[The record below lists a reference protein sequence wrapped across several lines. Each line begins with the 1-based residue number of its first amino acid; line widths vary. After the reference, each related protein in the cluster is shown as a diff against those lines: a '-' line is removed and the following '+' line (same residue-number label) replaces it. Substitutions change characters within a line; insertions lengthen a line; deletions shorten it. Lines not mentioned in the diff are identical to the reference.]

1 MTRRISELASAELEE
16 LVRTTE
22 LDTGDLLAVLRNS
35 FCTPEIAASIASA
48 PGWRH
53 AHAVREL
60 LAGFRGLPLGKALD
74 LLATLPWASLLHLA
88 QEPKAPPVVR
98 RHAEKKLLERLPKLT
113 LGEKIAL
120 ARRAHRP
127 ILRSLLGSVEV
138 EVLEALLDN
147 FRMVENDVLLMIHV
161 AGAGVS
167 GVLPTIA
174 RHRRWGSCHAV
185 RQAIARCPHAPLP
198 IALAALVQLSS
209 GDVRRL
215 LRSPD
220 LSQPL
225 RSACWELLVKRRRD
239 GQMNDTMTPY
249 DRLGGIADS
258 PGGVR

>member
-1 MTRRISELASAELEE
+1 MTRRIAELAGAELER

-22 LDTGDLLAVLRNS
+22 LDTGDLLEVLRNPY
-35 FCTPEIAASIASA
+35 CTPEIAARIAEA

-74 LLATLPWASLLHLA
+74 LLATLPWTSLLRLA

-98 RHAEKKLLERLPKLT
+98 RHAEKKLLERLSKLT

-127 ILRSLLGSVEV
+127 ILRSLIGSREV
-138 EVLEALLDN
+138 EVLEALLGN

-161 AGAGVS
+161 VGPAARGI
-167 GVLPTIA
+167 LPTIA
-174 RHRRWGSCHAV
+174 RHHRWGSCHAV
-185 RQAIARCPHAPLP
+185 RHAIARCPHAPLP
-198 IALAALVQLSS
+198 TALAALVQLSS
-209 GDVRRL
+209 DDVRRL

-225 RSACWELLVKRRRD
+225 RSACWELLVKRRRH
-239 GQMNDTMTPY
+239 GLMNGTMASY
-249 DRLGGIADS
+249 DRFRGYADS
-258 PGGVR
+258 PEGVR

>member
-1 MTRRISELASAELEE
+1 MTRRIGELAGAELDR

-22 LDTGDLLAVLRNS
+22 LDTGDLLEVLRNPY
-35 FCTPEIAASIASA
+35 CTPEIAARIADA

-74 LLATLPWASLLHLA
+74 LLATLPWTSLLRLA

-98 RHAEKKLLERLPKLT
+98 RHAEKKLLGRLPKLT
-113 LGEKIAL
+113 LGERIAL

-127 ILRSLLGSVEV
+127 ILRSLLGSRDA

-161 AGAGVS
+161 AGIGAR

-174 RHRRWGSCHAV
+174 RHHRWGSCHAV
-185 RQAIARCPHAPLP
+185 RQAIARCPYAPLP
-198 IALAALVQLSS
+198 TALAALVQLSS

-215 LRSPD
+215 LRSPE
-220 LSQPL
+220 LSQAL
-225 RSACWELLVKRRRD
+225 RAACWELLVKRRRA
-239 GQMNDTMTPY
+239 GQLNGRMSGY
-249 DRLGGIADS
+249 DRLGGFADS
-258 PGGVR
+258 PEGVR